1 MRMLEVFRS
10 NYGRNVIQG
19 SESFIMAGTLIILI
33 TSLFMNA
40 GAIRIVKGSREM
52 EQIVM
57 NSVIAASTGG
67 LYVVGVEKM
76 TNEWLELTQTQ

>member
-1 MRMLEVFRS
+1 
-10 NYGRNVIQG
+10 
-19 SESFIMAGTLIILI
+19 MAGTLIILI